1 MGLAKGVTLS
11 ILSMVVGEIVTPLC
25 KGSSLPELDFLGIIL
40 QMTHFC
46 CPKLIWRAEK
56 DMDFGGCFHN
66 FPTFDTFVWKFSENE
81 SPSSYKNVILVAVLL
96 VTGVGGNS

>member
-1 MGLAKGVTLS
+1 VGLAKGVTLS

-25 KGSSLPELDFLGIIL
+25 KGSCLPELDFLGIIL

-56 DMDFGGCFHN
+56 DIDFVGCIHN
-66 FPTFDTFVWKFSENE
+66 FPTFGTLFGNLAKMN
-81 SPSSYKNVILVAVLL
+81 PQSYKNVILVVSISDW
-96 VTGVGGNS
+96 VVGS